1 VIALLKRSLFHRNFF
16 LKRLEVLLSDLKD
29 GLSIFIDAN
38 IFIYHFCKES
48 TFNPARS
55 DFLERVERRKVRGVS
70 STAVIQEATHRMM
83 ILEVATILP
92 DVKLKD
98 MVKYLKANPEVVKK
112 LVNYQSI
119 PSKIASFNLKIIS
132 PDIDTFARSQ
142 QMKSRYGFLSND
154 ALSVQIME
162 DMRINNL
169 ASNDSDF
176 ERVDFIQF
184 YKPSP
189 ASPNS
194 V

>member
-1 VIALLKRSLFHRNFF
+1 VF
-16 LKRLEVLLSDLKD
+16 LSDLED

-48 TFNPARS
+48 LFNPASS
-55 DFLERVERRKVRGVS
+55 DFLDRAERRRVRGVT

-83 ILEVATILP
+83 ILEAATILP
-92 DVKLKD
+92 DGKLRD
-98 MVKYLKANPEVVKK
+98 LVKYLKANPEVVKK
-112 LVNYQSI
+112 LVNHQSI
-119 PSKIASFNLKIIS
+119 PSKIACFNLKIIS
-132 PDIDTFARSQ
+132 PDIDTVARSQ
-142 QMKSRYGFLSND
+142 QMKSRYGLLSND
-154 ALSVQIME
+154 SLSVQIME

-189 ASPNS
+189 TSPNS
-194 V
+194 F